1 MINLSSVKDIGN
13 MDFYTKRR
21 FSFGVIYFFMFC
33 SGIEYGKK
41 LQAKH
46 DLSAIY

>member
-1 MINLSSVKDIGN
+1 MINLSSLEDIT